1 MNAHHLMLNTIPA
14 GHPGE
19 RRESSEPRDI
29 PATFRR
35 AASEA
40 ELVRTNLIRFNSK
53 GGDADCLA
61 QRA

>member
-1 MNAHHLMLNTIPA
+1 MHAHHLMLNTIPL

-19 RRESSEPRDI
+19 RRESSEPRDVA
-29 PATFRR
+29 ATFRR

-40 ELVRTNLIRFNSK
+40 ELVRTSLVRFNSK
-53 GGDADCLA
+53 CGEADCLA